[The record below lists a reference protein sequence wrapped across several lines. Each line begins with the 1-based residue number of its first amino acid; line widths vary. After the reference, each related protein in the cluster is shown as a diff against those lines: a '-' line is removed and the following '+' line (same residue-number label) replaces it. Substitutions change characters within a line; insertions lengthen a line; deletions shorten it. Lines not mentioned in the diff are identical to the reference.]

1 MSAVPWKDLA
11 YQFFPRQ
18 NAPVVVEFQ
27 DAKGVVTL
35 DKDARNRVFDVERAR
50 LLFAR
55 TRFGGERR
63 VEVSCT
69 SPDACQI
76 RDWLR
81 PYFKNVGL
89 EINGTSSLREAAQ
102 GTLRVSNGVIF
113 NTGANGTT
121 HAPATTLALANNGT
135 FANVRLGQNPG
146 IGDCH
151 NHEAPDWVPTSL
163 ATLAGGQL
171 APVTPP
177 NDGFFEVTTFIGA
190 FSPDPE
196 QNWAAGWTSFPQR

>member
-1 MSAVPWKDLA
+1 MRRMLRLFVVACVAVGLGSASDGAAQGLGQRSLVFQLSDGWFDRAAQEALMSAVPWKDLA

-89 EINGTSSLREAAQ
+89 DLVLDAKGDP
-102 GTLRVSNGVIF
+102 RV
-113 NTGANGTT
+113 AR
-121 HAPATTLALANNGT
+121 L
-135 FANVRLGQNPG
+135 NVNVG
-146 IGDCH
+146 
-151 NHEAPDWVPTSL
+151 
-163 ATLAGGQL
+163 
-171 APVTPP
+171 
-177 NDGFFEVTTFIGA
+177 
-190 FSPDPE
+190 
-196 QNWAAGWTSFPQR
+196 